1 MCTLQ
6 DACKKQL
13 TWFDPNN
20 PRKVD
25 KAGKFIVYIWKKW
38 DSKETDSSKTTL
50 TANTIPPLHLDPT
63 HNKPLYSQLCTSYV
77 TGAKLNINLRRP
89 ICNKL

>member
-1 MCTLQ
+1 MRKTRDLF
-6 DACKKQL
+6 KKIRDTKGTFHAKMGLIKVRNGMDL
-13 TWFDPNN
+13 TEAIDIN
-20 PRKVD
+20 
-25 KAGKFIVYIWKKW
+25 
-38 DSKETDSSKTTL
+38 DSSKTTL

-63 HNKPLYSQLCTSYV
+63 HKKPLYSQLCTSYV